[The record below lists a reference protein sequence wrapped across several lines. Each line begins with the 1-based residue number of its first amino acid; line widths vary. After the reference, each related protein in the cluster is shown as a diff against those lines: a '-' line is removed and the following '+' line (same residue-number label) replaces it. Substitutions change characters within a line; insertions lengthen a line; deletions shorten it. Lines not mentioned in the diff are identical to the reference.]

1 MQIIHRLRAPRYY
14 FYVKDGRLG
23 RLKNGLLGGIRTL
36 RAQDECSP
44 EHQGREVANVEWTP
58 QDRQRLL

>member
-1 MQIIHRLRAPRYY
+1 MQVVHRLRAPRYCLN
-14 FYVKDGRLG
+14 VKNGGFGRLE
-23 RLKNGLLGGIRTL
+23 NGLLGGIGTL

-44 EHQGREVANVEWTP
+44 EQQGREVAKVEWTP